1 MYDVDPAMW
10 IKVAT
15 MHFTGRAACWLQ
27 SAERRVRQLP
37 WPVFCAEVLARFG
50 RDQHESLIRKLF
62 HIRQSGSVVEYVEH
76 FSTLVDQLSAYEAN
90 ADHLYYTMKFVDGL
104 RDDIKSVIM
113 VQRPRNLDTAC
124 SLALVQEEVALSRRG
139 NRQDAAV
146 YKGFLKTPS
155 SLHKDAEPAKT
166 NIPDDRVTALRRFR
180 RAKGLCEK
188 CAEKWSY
195 GHKCGA
201 AAQLNAMEEVWKLCV
216 DEECPSPVEEP
227 IEVQSEQL
235 FMSISQSAWSG
246 STHHQTL
253 KFQGC
258 IQQQSLLILLDSGSS
273 HTFLSDKLLP
283 VLQGVQPVSRAF
295 QVQVANGSVVSC
307 QHQLLRASWT
317 IQGCEFVSDMIFLPL
332 PCYDMVLGMD
342 WLASFSP
349 MRVDWEQK
357 WLAIPFQGSTVV
369 LHGQSSGIPSCTV
382 VELCVLNTATAPM
395 TQSVLHPQIHDILIQ
410 FATVF
415 EDPTEL
421 PPSRECDHTIPLIP
435 GAQPIS
441 VKPYRY
447 PPKLKD
453 EIEKQVEEML
463 HQGVIQK
470 NTSAFASPVLLVKK
484 KDNTWRFC
492 VDYRYLNALTVK
504 SKYPVPVFDQL
515 MDELTHA
522 KWFSKLDLKAGDTTK
537 SGCKLARNIKQL
549 FKLIW
554 DILNFV
560 SWLSV

>member
-1 MYDVDPAMW
+1 M
-10 IKVAT
+10 
-15 MHFTGRAACWLQ
+15 
-27 SAERRVRQLP
+27 
-37 WPVFCAEVLARFG
+37 
-50 RDQHESLIRKLF
+50 
-62 HIRQSGSVVEYVEH
+62 
-76 FSTLVDQLSAYEAN
+76 
-90 ADHLYYTMKFVDGL
+90 
-104 RDDIKSVIM
+104 
-113 VQRPRNLDTAC
+113 
-124 SLALVQEEVALSRRG
+124 SR
-139 NRQDAAV
+139 
-146 YKGFLKTPS
+146 S
-155 SLHKDAEPAKT
+155 
-166 NIPDDRVTALRRFR
+166 
-180 RAKGLCEK
+180 
-188 CAEKWSY
+188 
-195 GHKCGA
+195 
-201 AAQLNAMEEVWKLCV
+201 
-216 DEECPSPVEEP
+216 
-227 IEVQSEQL
+227 
-235 FMSISQSAWSG
+235 
-246 STHHQTL
+246 
-253 KFQGC
+253 
-258 IQQQSLLILLDSGSS
+258 
-273 HTFLSDKLLP
+273 
-283 VLQGVQPVSRAF
+283 F

-382 VELCVLNTATAPM
+382 VELCVLNTATTPM

-470 NTSAFASPVLLVKK
+470 STSAFASPVLLVKK

-522 KWFSKLDLKAGDTTK
+522 KWFSKLDLKAGYHQIRLQVGEEHKTAFQTHMGHFEFRVMAFGLTGAPNTFLGAMNETLKPILRKCVLVFFD
-537 SGCKLARNIKQL
+537 
-549 FKLIW
+549 
-554 DILNFV
+554 DILVYSPSFEAHVLHLQTVLQLLKDHQWKVKMSKCEFAKNQVAYLGHVITAQGVATDPEKIKVIENWQTPTNAKELRSFLGLAGFYRKFVKNFGVISRPLFNLLKKYALFVWTQDHQTSFDLLKQALV
-560 SWLSV
+560 SALVLALPDFTKQFCIYTDACQTGVGAVLMQNGHPLAFLSRALGPKNQGLSTYEKEYMAILLAVTQWRSYLQFTEFIVYTDHRSLSQLNEQRLNTP